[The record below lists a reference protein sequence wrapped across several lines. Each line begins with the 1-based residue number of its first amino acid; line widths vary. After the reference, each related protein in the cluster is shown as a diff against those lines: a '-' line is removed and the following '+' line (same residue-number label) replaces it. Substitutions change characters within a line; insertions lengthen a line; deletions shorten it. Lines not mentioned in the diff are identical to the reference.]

1 MRRFSKLPGDAQIE
15 LKARLQKHALAFQ
28 RSVAQTLQ
36 EGKAPPN
43 GLEKDKSTYIGST
56 FEVGAK

>member
-36 EGKAPPN
+36 EGKALSK